1 MLSVIVTWL
10 MPRSHFIIL
19 EPYSPIVTKS
29 TYFDG
34 NYDVTSVTLNSV
46 DDTMGPI
53 RSVYYFMEN
62 YYFSTYFIPLLLYL
76 ICLKISLSYSCI
88 LSCVSLIVFSQVA
101 CFSYGFFIRGT
112 LVLK

>member
-53 RSVYYFMEN
+53 RSV
-62 YYFSTYFIPLLLYL
+62 
-76 ICLKISLSYSCI
+76 
-88 LSCVSLIVFSQVA
+88 
-101 CFSYGFFIRGT
+101 
-112 LVLK
+112 